1 MMKNAVSVGTATAEP
16 GARAKGVIEVS
27 RLANGDMITLPVHV
41 INGVKDGPRLWV
53 NAALHGNEF
62 NGVISALRFVEAI
75 DPSQLAGVV
84 IVTPI
89 SNPLAFY
96 ARARFSPHD
105 GGNLGESYPGTPT
118 GPITRQIAF
127 HHFNEIRKNADFL
140 IDLHASGVTNCS
152 KSYSVLKYC
161 GHPETE
167 KRALDLLLV
176 NGIHLNCSVDT
187 LGKNDEPVPL
197 TGSLDLE
204 CMKIGIPSFMLEL
217 GHANRVEEEIVQ
229 SGFDGLMNS
238 LRHLKMIEGDVVK
251 HENQVVTT
259 ERFIVRCKASGLVVQ
274 AVKPHDHVRA
284 GDLLCR
290 VYDPFGSLLEEVH
303 AEKDMHIISLKE
315 DCVASSGD
323 RVAFGAA

>member
-1 MMKNAVSVGTATAEP
+1 MNYAVSVGTATAKP
-16 GARAKGVIEVS
+16 GERAKGVIEVS
-27 RLANGDMITLPVHV
+27 RLASGDMVTLPVHV
-41 INGVKDGPRLWV
+41 INGAKDGPRLWI

-62 NGVISALRFVEAI
+62 NGIISALRLVEAI
-75 DPSQLAGVV
+75 DPAELSGAV
-84 IVTPI
+84 IITPI

-96 ARARFSPHD
+96 ARARFSPQD
-105 GGNLGESYPGTPT
+105 GGNLGESYPGAAT
-118 GPITRQIAF
+118 GPITKQIAF
-127 HHFNEIRKNADFL
+127 HHFNEVKKNADYL
-140 IDLHASGVTNCS
+140 IDLHASGVTNRS
-152 KSYSVLKYC
+152 KSYSVLKYS

-204 CMKIGIPSFMLEL
+204 CMQIGIPSFMLEL
-217 GHANRVEEEIVQ
+217 GHANRVEEDVVQ
-229 SGFDGLMNS
+229 SGFNGLVNS
-238 LRHLKMIEGDVVK
+238 LRHLKMIEGEVVK
-251 HENQVVTT
+251 HEGQVVTT
-259 ERFIVRCKASGLVVQ
+259 ERFIVRCKRSGLVVQ
-274 AVKPHDHVRA
+274 AVQPHDHVHR
-284 GDLLCR
+284 GDILCR
-290 VYDPFGSLLEEVH
+290 IYDPFGELLEEVC